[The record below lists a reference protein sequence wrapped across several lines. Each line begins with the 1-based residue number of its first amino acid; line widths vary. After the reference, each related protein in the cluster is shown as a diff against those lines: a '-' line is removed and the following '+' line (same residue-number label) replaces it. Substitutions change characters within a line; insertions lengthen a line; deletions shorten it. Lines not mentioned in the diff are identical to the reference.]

1 MPELTFIL
9 ATLATI
15 IFIAFV
21 MTAAKLAMYMFF
33 SFMYLKK
40 IWIDYLIFHTIMLI
54 FAFIAI
60 AFFPDISNGSII
72 LAVSFPILIILAM
85 VEYFYFYYKHFD
97 YESKKKYLLS
107 LFISYWVNFLIL
119 TIGMTLYFAVLVFI
133 GALE

>member
-33 SFMYLKK
+33 SFMYPKK

>member
-15 IFIAFV
+15 IVIAFV

-33 SFMYLKK
+33 SFMYPKK

-54 FAFIAI
+54 FAFIPI

-72 LAVSFPILIILAM
+72 LAVSSPILIILAV